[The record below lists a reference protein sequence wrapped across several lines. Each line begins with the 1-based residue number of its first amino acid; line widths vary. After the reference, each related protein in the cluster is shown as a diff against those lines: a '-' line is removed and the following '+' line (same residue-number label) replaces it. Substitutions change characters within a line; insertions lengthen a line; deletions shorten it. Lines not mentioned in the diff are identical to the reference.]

1 MPGGPS
7 RIEKENPLDYCNFQF
22 FLDFFRFFLFLF
34 FLGGV
39 VVFSVW
45 ALPRNQ
51 PITVL
56 HFFLSFFPSSFS
68 FNHPPLLRMRVPLLL
83 VLLTVFLLVSSSF
96 GLHPLSFFPFLFFF
110 SFLFYYFIFFLI
122 FKDEISG
129 QLLQLCL
136 ARRDSLFHFRSR

>member
-45 ALPRNQ
+45 ALHPRKPANRRS
-51 PITVL
+51 PLLSFLLPSLSITPLFSGCVCP
-56 HFFLSFFPSSFS
+56 FCWCSSPSSSSSPPPSVCPPPPFSFFPPFI
-68 FNHPPLLRMRVPLLL
+68 FI
-83 VLLTVFLLVSSSF
+83 
-96 GLHPLSFFPFLFFF
+96 FLFFF
-110 SFLFYYFIFFLI
+110 FFFDFQRRNLWTTFTTLSCKKRFSFSFLP
-122 FKDEISG
+122 
-129 QLLQLCL
+129 
-136 ARRDSLFHFRSR
+136 R